1 MPQSLVFSRRSAS
14 PGLLGV
20 AVLATLLLGAGMA
33 PQAAAQEPGT
43 RYEVRPEDLPAPYAS
58 QSVSQGPQRAARPE
72 SGALQVPEGF
82 EATLFAAGLTHPRA
96 LLVLPNGDVLLA
108 ESRAGQVTLL
118 RDSDSDGRADAAVPY
133 ARGFVNPYG
142 MALQGEWLYI
152 ADGRGVHRARHRPGA
167 LALEDSP
174 ERITPSDALGDP
186 GGHWSRT
193 LVFHPDGD
201 RFYVGIGSR
210 GNIGVEPE
218 PRATI
223 QEFWLEE
230 MRQLTYAAG
239 LRNPIGMAF
248 HPDTGELFTVV
259 NERDGLGDHLVPDYL
274 THVVRDGFYGW
285 PYAYIGA
292 NPQPDYAGRR
302 PELVERTI
310 VPDLLFKSHSAPIDL
325 VFYDEAAFPADYQGD
340 AFISLRG
347 SWNRS
352 DPVGYMVVHVPFEN
366 GRPVGWYQAF
376 ATGFRLDEPGD
387 QGRARV
393 WGRPTGLAVD
403 NDGALLVADDTG
415 GTVWRIRHVGD

>member
-1 MPQSLVFSRRSAS
+1 MLDPFSRRV
-14 PGLLGV
+14 PMKPLLSR
-20 AVLATLLLGAGMA
+20 AALLAALLLGAGMA
-33 PQAAAQEPGT
+33 PQAPAQAPGT
-43 RYEVRPEDLPAPYAS
+43 RYEVRPEDMPAPYAS

-118 RDSDSDGRADAAVPY
+118 RDTDGDGQADAAVPY

-174 ERITPSDALGDP
+174 ERITPPDALGDP

-193 LVFHPDGD
+193 LVFHPDGE

-210 GNIGVEPE
+210 GNIGVESE

-292 NPQPDYAGRR
+292 NPQPDYAERR

-325 VFYDEAAFPADYQGD
+325 VFYDDGDFPADYRGD
-340 AFISLRG
+340 AFVSLRG

-403 NDGALLVADDTG
+403 NNGALLVADDTG